1 MTSES
6 QQNDPQQP
14 ATSGKPA
21 PILIVFLI
29 IPLLGILMALLM
41 VASEL
46 TQASAADGLIAAI
59 SNPAILVNSSA
70 PDFTLPR
77 LDSGIV
83 SLEDYRGRIL
93 FLNFWQTT
101 CVPCVT
107 ELPEFIEFMSE
118 QNPEEVALLAVN
130 FEESAETIRAFLAR
144 HNIVGLPIA
153 LDLQSTVRREYGIQ
167 GIPVTFVIDAQ
178 GTVRYTNIGAL
189 TLDDMQAY
197 LERVQSTTLNG

>member
-1 MTSES
+1 MTSE
-6 QQNDPQQP
+6 PQQP
-14 ATSGKPA
+14 DPQPIASGKPA
-21 PILIVFLI
+21 PILIIFLI
-29 IPLLGILMALLM
+29 IPLLGILVALLM

-46 TQASAADGLIAAI
+46 NQASSTDGLIAAI
-59 SNPAILVNSSA
+59 SNPATLINSGA
-70 PDFTLPR
+70 PDFTLPL
-77 LDSGIV
+77 LDRDIV

-101 CVPCVT
+101 CVPCIT
-107 ELPEFIEFMSE
+107 ELPEFIDFMSE
-118 QNPEEVALLAVN
+118 QNPDEVALLTVN

-178 GTVRYTNIGAL
+178 GTVRYTNIGML